1 MELSLIRS
9 LMNKEFYDDHR
20 GAKCPDRL
28 FSKDVRKIKQAIDT
42 AMQRYERTVLPDEI
56 EALFMSN
63 NPTLTTA
70 QKQAYSSLFSQ
81 IRREQPMG
89 SDIAQEVLSKL
100 FQQVVGE
107 DVANIG
113 FDMVN
118 GSSSSLEKLRMLLE
132 QYGDD
137 FTPNLN
143 IEWEDIELETLLSM
157 NDLEARWTFNI
168 PVLTHVVEGINAG
181 HLVEVGARPNTGKTS
196 FHASL
201 IASPGGFAHQGAKC
215 IVLCNEEGYHR
226 VGARYLTAATGMTM
240 REIKNNPSKAR
251 DLYAPVK
258 EHIKIKDATGRDMS
272 WVESVA
278 KTYKPD
284 VLLLDMGDKFAKMGG
299 FARQDEA
306 LKANA
311 IHARQIAKEH
321 ECAVFYMSQLSADA
335 EGKTILNQSMMEGSR
350 TGKAAEADLMLMI
363 AKNPPQNSNELENED
378 KQRHI
383 NVVKN
388 KLTGWHGQVVCD
400 LEYQTARYVPS
411 RTT

>member
-1 MELSLIRS
+1 MELSLVRS
-9 LMNKEFYDDHR
+9 LMDKSFYDDHR

-42 AMQRYERTVLPDEI
+42 AMDRYERTVTPDEI

-81 IRREQPMG
+81 IKKESPMG
-89 SDIAQEVLSKL
+89 GDIAQEVLSKL

-118 GSSSSLEKLRMLLE
+118 GSASSLEKLRAVME

-143 IEWEDIELETLLSM
+143 IEWDDIEIETLLAR

-168 PVLTHVVEGINAG
+168 SPLTRKVEGVNAG
-181 HLVEVGARPNTGKTS
+181 HLIEIGARPNTGKTS

-201 IASPGGFAHQGAKC
+201 IAAPGGFAHQGANC

-240 REIKNNPSKAR
+240 REIKDNPSKAR

-258 EHIKIKDATGRDMS
+258 ERIKIKDATGRDMA

-278 KTYKPD
+278 KSYKPD
-284 VLLLDMGDKFAKMGG
+284 VLLLDMGDKFAKTGG
-299 FARQDEA
+299 FARTDEA

-311 IHARQIAKEH
+311 IHARMIAKEY

-335 EGKTILNQSMMEGSR
+335 EGKIVLNQSMMEGSR
-350 TGKAAEADLMLMI
+350 TGKAAEADLMVMI
-363 AKNPPQNSNELENED
+363 AKNPPVEGQDEED
-378 KQRHI
+378 TQRHL

-388 KLTGWHGQVVCD
+388 KLTGWHGSVHCD
-400 LEYQTARYVPS
+400 LEYQTARYVA
-411 RTT
+411 

>member
-9 LMNKEFYDDHR
+9 LMDKEFYEDHR
-20 GAKCPDRL
+20 GARCPDRL

-42 AMQRYERTVLPDEI
+42 AMDRYERTVTPDEI

-63 NPTLTTA
+63 NPTITTA
-70 QKQAYSSLFSQ
+70 QKQAYSALFHK
-81 IRREQPMG
+81 IKAEQPMG

-107 DVANIG
+107 DIANLG
-113 FDMVN
+113 FDYVN
-118 GSSSSLEKLRMLLE
+118 GDKSSLEPLRMLLE

-137 FTPNLN
+137 FTPDLN
-143 IEWEDIELETLLSM
+143 IEWDDIDMDTLLLR

-168 PVLTHVVEGINAG
+168 PSLTRKVEGVNAG
-181 HLVEVGARPNTGKTS
+181 HLIEIGARPNTGKTS

-201 IASPGGFAHQGAKC
+201 IASPGGFAQQGASC

-240 REIKNNPSKAR
+240 QEIKKNPAKAR
-251 DLYAPVK
+251 ELYEPVK
-258 EHIKIKDATGRDMS
+258 NRIKIKDATGRDMN
-272 WVESVA
+272 WVESVC
-278 KTYKPD
+278 KSYKPD
-284 VLLLDMGDKFAKMGG
+284 IVLLDMGDKFAKGG
-299 FARQDEA
+299 FARQDES

-311 IHARQIAKEH
+311 VHARQIAKQY

-335 EGKTILNQSMMEGSR
+335 EGKVLLNQSMMEGSR
-350 TGKAAEADLMLMI
+350 TGKAAEADLMVLI
-363 AKNPPQNSNELENED
+363 AKNPPVDNQDEED
-378 KQRHI
+378 TQRHL

-388 KLTGWHGQVVCD
+388 KLTGWHGVVHCE
-400 LEYQTARYVPS
+400 LEYRTARY
-411 RTT
+411 TG